1 MNSASDQI
9 ESTMISA
16 PRDREVDVSGL
27 RSKLLI
33 VEDDPAVRACLEQAF
48 TDLGYHV
55 VTAQDGLSALAAI
68 RDQVPD
74 ILLTDLTMPGIS
86 GFELLSV
93 VSRRFPQIRAIAM
106 SGVLTGNSIPVG
118 VDTDVFYE
126 KGNGMAPLIR
136 AVAAPAPGQN
146 ARCDRPPRTS
156 IQKSGQNASRED
168 FVMMACSECFR
179 TFPQAIGGTASMI
192 LDTSCIHC
200 GCQILYAVAEPANP
214 STPKRTFRSP
224 TSSEVLEL
232 MRFGRS

>member
-1 MNSASDQI
+1 
-9 ESTMISA
+9 MISA
-16 PRDREVDVSGL
+16 RRHREVEVSDL

-48 TDLGYHV
+48 TDLGYNV

-74 ILLTDLTMPGIS
+74 ILLTDLTMPGMS

-93 VSRRFPQIRAIAM
+93 VSRRFPHIRAIAM
-106 SGVLTGNSIPVG
+106 RETFAGNNVPEGVAA
-118 VDTDVFYE
+118 DAFYE
-126 KGNGMAPLIR
+126 KGNGMAALIR
-136 AVAAPAPGQN
+136 AVGAPAPGQN
-146 ARCDRPPRTS
+146 SRCDRPPRTS